1 MAKTAVVSSNFL
13 DRTVANLRR
22 AWRGFSQGVVVAPN
36 LPEED
41 KDWLRERID
50 DCLAARGGE
59 ASARSRA
66 AELGRAYMALN
77 RDGRARFLKL
87 LAEDYD
93 LDRDTVDRAAAAL
106 GEAKDLDARRRAER
120 RLRAALVPPRV
131 RLLTQFNAL
140 PQGVKFLV
148 DLRAELLELVKDE
161 PSLRSLDDDLRELL
175 ASWFDIGFLDLRQIA
190 WTSPAALLEKLVA
203 YEAVHQIRSWEDLK
217 NRLDSDRRCFA
228 FFHPRMPDEPLIFV
242 EIALVN
248 GIADS
253 VQLLLDE
260 SAPDLDPNE
269 ADTAIFYSISNAQAG
284 LAGVSFGDFLIKRV
298 VQDLTRELPNLRTF
312 ATLSPVPGFRA
323 WLIRQLQEQGE
334 ELLLPDEQAE
344 IAQAAGEADAAAG
357 LKALL
362 NRKWLDDDAAEA
374 ALRPALLRLCARY
387 LLVERDR
394 GRAVDRVAHFH
405 LTNGARLER
414 INWKSDVSANGLR
427 QSAGLMVNYL
437 YKLSDIERNHE
448 AYSGEGRAA
457 ASGAVRRL
465 IKE

>member
-1 MAKTAVVSSNFL
+1 MANKTSLAAGFF

-22 AWRGFSQGVVVAPN
+22 AWRGFAQGAVVAPD

-41 KDWLRERID
+41 MDWLRRRID

-59 ASARSRA
+59 ASARARA
-66 AELGRAYMALN
+66 ADLGRAYMALN
-77 RDGRARFLKL
+77 EDGRRRFLKL
-87 LAEDYD
+87 LAESYD
-93 LDRDTVDRAAAAL
+93 LDREAVDRAAAAL
-106 GEAKDLDARRRAER
+106 GEARDLEARRQAER
-120 RLRAALVPPRV
+120 RLRAALIPPRV

-148 DLRAELLELVKDE
+148 DLRAELLKFARDDAD
-161 PSLRSLDDDLRELL
+161 LRALDDDLRELL
-175 ASWFDIGFLDLRQIA
+175 VSWFDVGFLDLRQITWNA
-190 WTSPAALLEKLVA
+190 PASLLEKLVA

-217 NRLDSDRRCFA
+217 NRLDSDRRCYA

-242 EIALVN
+242 EVALVN

-253 VQLLLDE
+253 VQFVLDE
-260 SAPDLDPNE
+260 KAPDLDPNE

-298 VQDLTRELPNLRTF
+298 AQDLQRELPNLRTF

-323 WLIRQLQEQGE
+323 WLMRALQEQGE
-334 ELLLPDEQAE
+334 GLLLPDEREALCR
-344 IAQAAGEADAAAG
+344 AAGESDAAAA
-357 LKALL
+357 LKTLL
-362 NRKWLDDDAAEA
+362 NRRWLDDPVAEA
-374 ALRPALLRLCARY
+374 ALKPPLMRLCARY

-394 GRAVDRVAHFH
+394 GRALDRVAHFH

-414 INWKSDVSANGLR
+414 INWKGDVSANGLR

-448 AYSGEGRAA
+448 AYRGEGRAA
-457 ASGAVRRL
+457 ASNAVRRL

>member
-1 MAKTAVVSSNFL
+1 MAKTAVVTTNFL

-22 AWRGFSQGVVVAPN
+22 AWRGFAQGAAVAPD
-36 LPEED
+36 LPDED

-66 AELGRAYMALN
+66 AELGRAYMGLN
-77 RDGRARFLKL
+77 KDGRARFLRL

-93 LDRDTVDRAAAAL
+93 LDRETVDHAAAAL
-106 GEAKDLDARRRAER
+106 GEATDLDARRRAER

-148 DLRAELLELVKDE
+148 DLRAELLGLVKEE
-161 PSLRSLDDDLRELL
+161 PDLRGLDDDLRELL
-175 ASWFDIGFLDLRQIA
+175 VSWFDIGFLDLREIT
-190 WTSPAALLEKLVA
+190 WNSPAALLEKLVA

-242 EIALVN
+242 EVALVD

-253 VQLLLDE
+253 VQHLLDE
-260 SAPDLDPNE
+260 SAPDLDPSE
-269 ADTAIFYSISNAQAG
+269 ADTAIFYSISSAQAG

-298 VQDLTRELPNLRTF
+298 AQDLTRELPNLRTF

-323 WLIRQLQEQGE
+323 WLMRKLQEEGE
-334 ELLLPDEQAE
+334 DLLLPEEREE
-344 IAQAAGEADAAAG
+344 IARVAGEADAAAG

-362 NRKWLDDDAAEA
+362 NRKWLDDPEIEA
-374 ALRPALLRLCARY
+374 ALRAPLLRLCARH
-387 LLVERDR
+387 LRVERER
-394 GRAVDRVAHFH
+394 GRALDRVAHFH

-414 INWKSDVSANGLR
+414 INWRGDVSSNGLR

-437 YKLSDIERNHE
+437 YKLSDIEKNHDT
-448 AYSGEGRAA
+448 YSVEGRVA

-465 IKE
+465 LKE

>member
-1 MAKTAVVSSNFL
+1 MAKTAAVPSSFL

-22 AWRGFSQGVVVAPN
+22 AWRGFSQGAVVAPG

-66 AELGRAYMALN
+66 AELGRAYLALN
-77 RDGRARFLKL
+77 REGRARFLKL

-93 LDRDTVDRAAAAL
+93 LDRETVDQAAAAL
-106 GEAKDLDARRRAER
+106 GEAGDIDARRRAER

-148 DLRAELLELVKDE
+148 DLRAELLELVKEE
-161 PSLRSLDDDLRELL
+161 PALRGLDDDLRELL

-190 WTSPAALLEKLVA
+190 WGSPAALLEKLVA

-248 GIADS
+248 GIAGS
-253 VQLLLDE
+253 VQMLLDE
-260 SAPDLDPNE
+260 AAPDLDPNE

-298 VQDLTRELPNLRTF
+298 VQELARELPNLRTF

-323 WLIRQLQEQGE
+323 WLIRKLQEQGE
-334 ELLLPDEQAE
+334 ELLSPDERAE

-362 NRKWLDDDAAEA
+362 NRRWLDDAAAEA
-374 ALRPALLRLCARY
+374 ALRPVLLRLCARH
-387 LLVERDR
+387 LLVERER
-394 GRAVDRVAHFH
+394 GRAMDRVAHFH

-414 INWKSDVSANGLR
+414 INWKGDVSANGLR
-427 QSAGLMVNYL
+427 QSVGLMVNYL
-437 YKLSDIERNHE
+437 YKLSDIDRNHE

-457 ASGAVRRL
+457 ASSAVRRL

>member
-1 MAKTAVVSSNFL
+1 MARTAVVSANFL
-13 DRTVANLRR
+13 DRTVANLKR
-22 AWRGFSQGVVVAPN
+22 AWRGFAQGAVVSPD
-36 LPEED
+36 LPDED
-41 KDWLRERID
+41 MGWLRERID

-66 AELGRAYMALN
+66 ADLGRAYMALN
-77 RDGRARFLKL
+77 ADGRARFLKL

-93 LDRDTVDRAAAAL
+93 LDREAVDRAAAAL
-106 GEAKDLDARRRAER
+106 GEAKDAEQRRRAER
-120 RLRAALVPPRV
+120 RLRAALIAPRV

-148 DLRAELLELVKDE
+148 DLRAELLERSAAN
-161 PSLRSLDDDLRELL
+161 PALRALDDDLRELL
-175 ASWFDIGFLDLRQIA
+175 ASWFDIGFLDLRQIT
-190 WTSPAALLEKLVA
+190 WNSPAALLEKLVA

-217 NRLDSDRRCFA
+217 NRLDSDRRCYA

-242 EIALVN
+242 EVALVN
-248 GIADS
+248 GIAES

-260 SAPDLDPNE
+260 TAPDLDPHE

-298 VQDLTRELPNLRTF
+298 VQDLTRELPNLRAF

-323 WLIRQLQEQGE
+323 WVIRALQQGE
-334 ELLLPDEQAE
+334 ALLSHEEGAGLAK
-344 IAQAAGEADAAAG
+344 AAGETDPAAA
-357 LKALL
+357 LKSLL
-362 NRKWLDDDAAEA
+362 NRRWLDDAAAEA
-374 ALRPALLRLCARY
+374 ALRPALVRLCARY
-387 LLVERDR
+387 LLIERER

-414 INWKSDVSANGLR
+414 INWKGDTSANGLR

-437 YKLSDIERNHE
+437 YKLPEIERNHE
-448 AYSGEGRAA
+448 SYSSEGRAA
-457 ASGAVRRL
+457 ASNAVRRL
-465 IKE
+465 LKE